1 MAVKG
6 NSRLSCVYD

>member
-6 NSRLSCVYD
+6 NFRLVNFMR